1 MPTIRAQLLDA
12 YVDAGDFA
20 RARECATTADQFRSL
35 ALAFEAKGHET
46 ESLAALSDAARLAPD
61 EAELRATLARAFV
74 ARGDMTT
81 AAEYLTVETAGAD
94 PALL

>member
-1 MPTIRAQLLDA
+1 MALSPEDAAIRAQLLDA

-46 ESLAALSDAARLAPD
+46 ESLAALSDAARLDPTMRNCAPRS
-61 EAELRATLARAFV
+61 RARSSP
-74 ARGDMTT
+74 
-81 AAEYLTVETAGAD
+81 AAT
-94 PALL
+94 